1 MIWYEHINNSH
12 AKKEMSK
19 KVVRKI
25 YSEKK
30 KDNLQT
36 KKKEREDAWQE

>member
-1 MIWYEHINNSH
+1 MSKIIGYEHINNSH

-19 KVVRKI
+19 RVVKKI

-30 KDNLQT
+30 K
-36 KKKEREDAWQE
+36 KKATYKL